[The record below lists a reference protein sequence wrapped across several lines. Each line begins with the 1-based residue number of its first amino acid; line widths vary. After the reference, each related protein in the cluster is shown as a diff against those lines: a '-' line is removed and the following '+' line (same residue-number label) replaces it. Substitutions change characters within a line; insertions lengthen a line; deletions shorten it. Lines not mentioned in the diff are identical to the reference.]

1 MLFSSHK
8 KHPTIPPNKRDN
20 INAVLGFL
28 NGIIWI
34 QLVVPLGK
42 FFKIDER
49 FIVSCEEKYF
59 LS

>member
-28 NGIIWI
+28 NGII
-34 QLVVPLGK
+34 
-42 FFKIDER
+42 
-49 FIVSCEEKYF
+49 
-59 LS
+59 